1 MVDLSSVIE
10 LSNAAVQVVT
20 FPIISEWLTY
30 LRDLVQDFANSLRQR
45 KIILYRKNQQSL
57 YFMTY
62 SYIATGL
69 P

>member
-20 FPIISEWLTY
+20 FPIISEWLAY

-57 YFMTY
+57 YFMIY